1 MKSYCRKGAY
11 TPGIKTA
18 DQPVLL
24 DVPDS
29 LDVEEGV
36 GGVGLVTGTTGACL
50 VVSRCCGQAGGKLG
64 GGASFMLLGRNIRR

>member
-1 MKSYCRKGAY
+1 MRKIFRAEYMKSSCRKGAY

-29 LDVEEGV
+29 LDVEEGI
-36 GGVGLVTGTTGACL
+36 GGVGQLPEADL
-50 VVSRCCGQAGGKLG
+50 IRQAPT
-64 GGASFMLLGRNIRR
+64 

>member
-1 MKSYCRKGAY
+1 MKEFWWKGGY

-29 LDVEEGV
+29 LDAEEGV
-36 GGVGLVTGTTGACL
+36 GGVGLVTGTTGAP
-50 VVSRCCGQAGGKLG
+50 
-64 GGASFMLLGRNIRR
+64 GRSAVLFSVMD